1 VHEPGACAR
10 SEVVISLFASQVS
23 YAAPAWPEFDVDV
36 VSTAGRPCTFNVGA
50 ARLALV
56 IDAGSVRVWSSA
68 DCVQGRK
75 SLVTDLVKGVPTVLP
90 ISWDRRTS
98 SPGCKLASS
107 EVPAGM
113 YAATASSGQLTSN
126 TEIFRLR

>member
-1 VHEPGACAR
+1 
-10 SEVVISLFASQVS
+10 VISLFASQVS
-23 YAAPAWPEFDVDV
+23 YPAHAWPQFEVDV
-36 VSTAGRPCTFNVGA
+36 VSTGGKPCTFNVGA
-50 ARLALV
+50 TQLALV
-56 IDAGSVRVWSSA
+56 INAGSVRVWSSA

-98 SPGCKLASS
+98 APGCKLASS
-107 EVPAGM
+107 AVPAGI
-113 YAATASSGQLTSN
+113 YAATASNGQLASN